1 MEKFIF
7 SKSFM
12 LKKSDIRTLAL
23 SKRFQIG
30 VLLVVAALLRFW
42 QFEYIPFQSDG
53 DELAYVF
60 AGQSLLETGVPSSW
74 SSFSYP
80 EQYSLGKIS
89 LGDEKF
95 YANGDFEFVRP
106 WLDHPPLLAII
117 SGAWVKLFGYSFP
130 SIPPSMVVRFPTVIL
145 SIFTLFLTYC
155 VAKKE
160 FGHKAGI
167 LSISL
172 LALSPSI
179 IFAQRM
185 LVGENWVIPLLLL
198 AILSLQYKK
207 NIAIPIILA
216 ILVALIKVTGL
227 LLIPVMFIG
236 LFQERKYYRAA
247 IFAVI
252 STLLFVIVYSAYGF
266 SINWNQFT
274 ELLSIQSHRLL
285 GWGNFAFLLSHPGF
299 HTIPILDASYYLIAI
314 IGMFGMTLD
323 SLKEKTQR
331 YGFITLSSIF
341 SLFLIW
347 VTSAEQD
354 MLGWYKLPL
363 FIFLGILAGR
373 GLEKLLEKKN
383 TLLLASLLVAAVSI
397 SNFALI
403 KYPEHP
409 FPEAQNMR
417 LVLGILLALF
427 AILYSFQGQIK
438 KKIIN
443 YFFFLAMI
451 FFVGSTAYVIEN
463 YYPSLCKDRHCPVPL
478 VTSAGWLRSLAE

>member
-1 MEKFIF
+1 
-7 SKSFM
+7 M

-95 YANGDFEFVRP
+95 YANGDFEFVKP

-185 LVGENWVIPLLLL
+185 LVGENWVVPLLLI
-198 AILSLQYKK
+198 AILSIQYKK

-216 ILVALIKVTGL
+216 VLAGLIKITGL
-227 LLIPVMFIG
+227 LVIPVVFLG
-236 LFQERKYYRAA
+236 LFQERKYSRAT
-247 IFAVI
+247 IFAFI
-252 STLLFVIVYSAYGF
+252 SILLFVIVYSAYGF

-331 YGFITLSSIF
+331 YGFITLSAVS

-363 FIFLGILAGR
+363 FTFLAILAGR

-383 TLLLASLLVAAVSI
+383 TLLLTGLLIAAVSI

-409 FPEAQNMR
+409 FPEAVNMR
-417 LVLGILLALF
+417 LVLGTLLALF
-427 AILYSFQGQIK
+427 AILYSFQSQIK
-438 KKIIN
+438 KRIIN
-443 YFFFLAMI
+443 YFFFFAMI
-451 FFVGSTAYVIEN
+451 FFVGSTAYVIDN

-478 VTSAGWLRSLAE
+478 ITTSSLLRTLIK

>member
-1 MEKFIF
+1 MITKNNFSSLLSSNSVQIF
-7 SKSFM
+7 LVLIIAASFR
-12 LKKSDIRTLAL
+12 L
-23 SKRFQIG
+23 
-30 VLLVVAALLRFW
+30 W

-95 YANGDFEFVRP
+95 YANGDFEFVKP

-185 LVGENWVIPLLLL
+185 LVGENWVVPLLLI
-198 AILSLQYKK
+198 AILSIQYKK

-216 ILVALIKVTGL
+216 VLAGLIKITGL
-227 LLIPVMFIG
+227 LVIPVVFLG
-236 LFQERKYYRAA
+236 LFQERKYSRAT
-247 IFAVI
+247 IFA
-252 STLLFVIVYSAYGF
+252 
-266 SINWNQFT
+266 FT
-274 ELLSIQSHRLL
+274 RFICIAELLSIHRTADH
-285 GWGNFAFLLSHPGF
+285 F
-299 HTIPILDASYYLIAI
+299 PI
-314 IGMFGMTLD
+314 
-323 SLKEKTQR
+323 KP
-331 YGFITLSSIF
+331 F
-341 SLFLIW
+341 S
-347 VTSAEQD
+347 
-354 MLGWYKLPL
+354 
-363 FIFLGILAGR
+363 R
-373 GLEKLLEKKN
+373 N
-383 TLLLASLLVAAVSI
+383 
-397 SNFALI
+397 
-403 KYPEHP
+403 
-409 FPEAQNMR
+409 
-417 LVLGILLALF
+417 
-427 AILYSFQGQIK
+427 LY
-438 KKIIN
+438 
-443 YFFFLAMI
+443 
-451 FFVGSTAYVIEN
+451 
-463 YYPSLCKDRHCPVPL
+463 
-478 VTSAGWLRSLAE
+478 